1 MYNSS
6 VSAGEAVLACQDFD
20 YENHERRT
28 TTCSEPLAKRDAPL
42 GARGPLGCGHPS
54 LSSEI
59 PDPAR
64 APLLQTSVRMGSKC
78 RPGAPVE
85 GIFTLNFAL
94 NFMVMVRQAEVR
106 RRSPAVLGNKTVW
119 TNLCIAYLLLSS
131 SSPLPSTPPGATW

>member
-64 APLLQTSVRMGSKC
+64 APLLRTSVRMGSKC

-85 GIFTLNFAL
+85 GVFTLNCAL
-94 NFMVMVRQAEVR
+94 NFMVPQAEVR
-106 RRSPAVLGNKTVW
+106 WRSPAVLGNKTVR